1 MESGPCQGCSD
12 TVSRLSCCFMGSKKA
27 TFILAMMNYKSNS
40 QELLVQER
48 VERGCRRFIYKNR
61 MVKIAICEMC
71 IHSFPLKLDFGWS
84 PLWSSYFGLSQEDRS
99 ISPNNVM
106 HNMLFRFHPHGQV
119 LLFFIIESKVA
130 QVPACWDKMHSL
142 QVFTCFWG
150 IKMEALTCQ
159 QSICMTL

>member
-1 MESGPCQGCSD
+1 MESGPCQSCSD

-40 QELLVQER
+40 QELSVQER
-48 VERGCRRFIYKNR
+48 VARGCRRFICKNR

-71 IHSFPLKLDFGWS
+71 IHSFPLKFDFAIS
-84 PLWSSYFGLSQEDRS
+84 PLWILYFGLSQDRS
-99 ISPNNVM
+99 NSLNNLM
-106 HNMLFRFHPHGQV
+106 HNMLFRFYPHVQV
-119 LLFFIIESKVA
+119 LLFFIIESKVD
-130 QVPACWDKMHSL
+130 QVPACWDKMHTL

-150 IKMEALTCQ
+150 LKMEALTCQ

>member
-40 QELLVQER
+40 QELSVQER
-48 VERGCRRFIYKNR
+48 VARGCRRFIYKNR

-71 IHSFPLKLDFGWS
+71 IHSFPLKFDFAIS
-84 PLWSSYFGLSQEDRS
+84 PLWILYFCLSQDRS
-99 ISPNNVM
+99 NSLNNVM
-106 HNMLFRFHPHGQV
+106 HNMLFRFDPHVQV
-119 LLFFIIESKVA
+119 LLFFIIESKVD